1 MRLRLKLVSI
11 HFIVLLMLS
20 VSFVVY
26 VPKEAYGSTTT
37 LEGLGD
43 ISRYNAVVFGNHKAI
58 GGDIEGA
65 IAVQGDM
72 DASGYTIVGA
82 AAGTSNIVGEKWV
95 DEGYPSL
102 LLSGKL
108 KKSREESFIIQN
120 GIVVMTKES
129 DPDRII
135 QSSYD
140 RIVYKEKLE
149 IDAKFN
155 EFRNIVNQVSKNAGQ
170 YKTNTPI
177 PNMSHGIGKDI
188 NNPNIYVSSE
198 LTGKIS
204 VDIRDVFL
212 PNAKDKDFIVMYSD
226 AIEVTFKNGS
236 ILYDT
241 NNIGKATDIVPTSQP
256 YSPNSP
262 FTELYGKMIWV
273 FPNAKKITTEGY
285 GVVGSVFAPNAVL
298 ETKGGSINGQAF
310 VGAVQQTGGFEF
322 HNFKFNWK
330 HWNKPSTGKVKI
342 KKVDSNNDNKK
353 LVGAKFK
360 IEDLNGKIV
369 GELVTNEEGEAISK
383 DLPIGNYTLVEK
395 EAPKGYELSKDKI
408 AVKVEKDA
416 EVEIKIGNK
425 KLPDPMGKMKLV
437 KVDISDK
444 NKKLA
449 GAKFHIEDAKG
460 KVVGE
465 LITDEKGEA
474 ISKDLPIGN
483 YTLVEKEAPKGYEL
497 SKDKI
502 AVKVEKDAEVE
513 IKIGNKKLPDP
524 MGKMKLVKVDI
535 SDKNKKLAG
544 AKFKIEDLNGK
555 IVGELVTNEEGEA
568 ISKDL
573 PIGNYTLVEKEAP
586 KGYELSKDKIAV
598 KVEKDAEVEIK
609 IGNKKLPDPMGKM
622 KLVKVDISDK
632 NKKLAGAKFHI
643 EDAKGKVVGELITD
657 EKGEMISKDLPI
669 GNYTLVEIEAPKGYE
684 LLKDKIAVKIEKDTV
699 VEIKIENKKLPDPTG
714 QFEIEKVDDKDSELK
729 LKGAVFQVLDKE
741 GKELSRL
748 ITDEKGKVI
757 SNQLAIGKYTIKE
770 IKAPNGYMLLRDP
783 IEIEITEAVKKQK
796 ITVKN
801 AKNNWVIPNT
811 GGSGTTIFYVMG
823 IMLMFGVLYFC
834 KKNRIL

>member
-20 VSFVVY
+20 VSFVIY
-26 VPKEAYGSTTT
+26 VPKEVYGSTTN

-102 LLSGKL
+102 LLSGKF

-155 EFRNIVNQVSKNAGQ
+155 EFRNLVNQVSKNAGQ

-198 LTGKIS
+198 LTGKINL
-204 VDIRDVFL
+204 DIRDVFL

-226 AIEVTFKNGS
+226 VTEVTFKNGS

-241 NNIGKATDIVPTSQP
+241 NNIGRATDIVPTSQP

-262 FTELYGKMIWV
+262 FTELYGKVIWV

-322 HNFKFNWK
+322 HNFKFNWQ

-353 LVGAKFK
+353 LVGAKFH
-360 IEDLNGKIV
+360 IEDSKGKVV
-369 GELVTNEEGEAISK
+369 GELITDEKGEMISK
-383 DLPIGNYTLVEK
+383 DLPIGNYTLVEV
-395 EAPKGYELSKDKI
+395 EAPKGYELLKEKI
-408 AVKVEKDA
+408 TVKIEKDA
-416 EVEIKIGNK
+416 VVEIKIGNK

-449 GAKFHIEDAKG
+449 GAKFHIED
-460 KVVGE
+460 
-465 LITDEKGEA
+465 
-474 ISKDLPIGN
+474 
-483 YTLVEKEAPKGYEL
+483 PK
-497 SKDKI
+497 
-502 AVKVEKDAEVE
+502 
-513 IKIGNKKLPDP
+513 
-524 MGKMKLVKVDI
+524 
-535 SDKNKKLAG
+535 
-544 AKFKIEDLNGK
+544 GK
-555 IVGELVTNEEGEA
+555 IVGELVTNEEGEV

-573 PIGNYTLVEKEAP
+573 PIGNYIV
-586 KGYELSKDKIAV
+586 
-598 KVEKDAEVEIK
+598 
-609 IGNKKLPDPMGKM
+609 
-622 KLVKVDISDK
+622 
-632 NKKLAGAKFHI
+632 
-643 EDAKGKVVGELITD
+643 
-657 EKGEMISKDLPI
+657 
-669 GNYTLVEIEAPKGYE
+669 VEIEAPKGYE

-699 VEIKIENKKLPDPTG
+699 VEIKIGNKKLPDPTG

-741 GKELSRL
+741 GKEVSRL

-783 IEIEITEAVKKQK
+783 IEIEITEAVKTQK

-811 GGSGTTIFYVMG
+811 GGSGTTIFYVIG

>member
-1 MRLRLKLVSI
+1 
-11 HFIVLLMLS
+11 MLS
-20 VSFVVY
+20 VSFVIY
-26 VPKEAYGSTTT
+26 VPKEVYGSTTN

-102 LLSGKL
+102 LLSGKF

-198 LTGKIS
+198 LTGKINL
-204 VDIRDVFL
+204 DIRDVFL
-212 PNAKDKDFIVMYSD
+212 PSAKDKDFIVMYSD
-226 AIEVTFKNGS
+226 ATEVTFKNGS

-241 NNIGKATDIVPTSQP
+241 NNIGRATDIVPTSQP

-262 FTELYGKMIWV
+262 FTELYGKVIWV

-322 HNFKFNWK
+322 HNFKFNWQ

-353 LVGAKFK
+353 LVGAKFH
-360 IEDLNGKIV
+360 IEDSKGKIV
-369 GELVTNEEGEAISK
+369 GELVTNEEGEVVSK
-383 DLPIGNYTLVEK
+383 DLPIGNYTLVEV
-395 EAPKGYELSKDKI
+395 EAPKGYELLKEKI
-408 AVKVEKDA
+408 TVKVEKDA
-416 EVEIKIGNK
+416 VVEIKIGNK

-449 GAKFHIEDAKG
+449 GAKFHIED
-460 KVVGE
+460 
-465 LITDEKGEA
+465 
-474 ISKDLPIGN
+474 SK
-483 YTLVEKEAPKGYEL
+483 
-497 SKDKI
+497 
-502 AVKVEKDAEVE
+502 
-513 IKIGNKKLPDP
+513 
-524 MGKMKLVKVDI
+524 
-535 SDKNKKLAG
+535 
-544 AKFKIEDLNGK
+544 GK
-555 IVGELVTNEEGEA
+555 IVGELVTNEEGEVV
-568 ISKDL
+568 SKDL
-573 PIGNYTLVEKEAP
+573 PIGNYTLVE
-586 KGYELSKDKIAV
+586 V
-598 KVEKDAEVEIK
+598 
-609 IGNKKLPDPMGKM
+609 
-622 KLVKVDISDK
+622 
-632 NKKLAGAKFHI
+632 
-643 EDAKGKVVGELITD
+643 
-657 EKGEMISKDLPI
+657 
-669 GNYTLVEIEAPKGYE
+669 EAPKGYE
-684 LLKDKIAVKIEKDTV
+684 LLKEKITVKVEKDAV
-699 VEIKIENKKLPDPTG
+699 VEIKIGNKKLPDPTG

-741 GKELSRL
+741 GKEVSRL

-757 SNQLAIGKYTIKE
+757 SSQLVLGKYTIKE

-783 IEIEITEAVKKQK
+783 IEIEITEAVKTQK

-811 GGSGTTIFYVMG
+811 GGSGTTIFYVIG

>member
-1 MRLRLKLVSI
+1 MRLRFKLVSI

-26 VPKEAYGSTTT
+26 VPKEVYGSTTN

-82 AAGTSNIVGEKWV
+82 AAGTSNIVGEKWG

-102 LLSGKL
+102 LLSGKF

-198 LTGKIS
+198 LTGKINL
-204 VDIRDVFL
+204 DIRDVFL

-449 GAKFHIEDAKG
+449 GAKF
-460 KVVGE
+460 
-465 LITDEKGEA
+465 
-474 ISKDLPIGN
+474 
-483 YTLVEKEAPKGYEL
+483 
-497 SKDKI
+497 
-502 AVKVEKDAEVE
+502 
-513 IKIGNKKLPDP
+513 
-524 MGKMKLVKVDI
+524 
-535 SDKNKKLAG
+535 
-544 AKFKIEDLNGK
+544 KIEDLNGK
-555 IVGELVTNEEGEA
+555 IVGELVTNEEGEV

-573 PIGNYTLVEKEAP
+573 PIGNYTLVE
-586 KGYELSKDKIAV
+586 V
-598 KVEKDAEVEIK
+598 
-609 IGNKKLPDPMGKM
+609 
-622 KLVKVDISDK
+622 
-632 NKKLAGAKFHI
+632 
-643 EDAKGKVVGELITD
+643 
-657 EKGEMISKDLPI
+657 
-669 GNYTLVEIEAPKGYE
+669 EAPKGYE
-684 LLKDKIAVKIEKDTV
+684 LLKDKITVKIEKDAE
-699 VEIKIENKKLPDPTG
+699 VEIKIGNKKLPDPTG

-783 IEIEITEAVKKQK
+783 IEIEITEAVKTQK

-811 GGSGTTIFYVMG
+811 GGSGTTIFYVIG

>member
-26 VPKEAYGSTTT
+26 VPKEAYGSTTN

-102 LLSGKL
+102 LLSGKF

-198 LTGKIS
+198 LTGEINL
-204 VDIRDVFL
+204 DIRDVFL

-226 AIEVTFKNGS
+226 VTEVTFKNGS

-241 NNIGKATDIVPTSQP
+241 NNIGRATDIVPTSQP

-262 FTELYGKMIWV
+262 FTELYGKVIWV

-322 HNFKFNWK
+322 HNFKFNWQ

-353 LVGAKFK
+353 LVGAKFH
-360 IEDLNGKIV
+360 IEDSKGKVV
-369 GELVTNEEGEAISK
+369 GELITDEKGEMISK
-383 DLPIGNYTLVEK
+383 DLPIGNYTLVEV
-395 EAPKGYELSKDKI
+395 EAPKGYELLKEKI
-408 AVKVEKDA
+408 TVKIEKDA
-416 EVEIKIGNK
+416 VVEIKIGNK

-449 GAKFHIEDAKG
+449 GAKFHIED
-460 KVVGE
+460 
-465 LITDEKGEA
+465 
-474 ISKDLPIGN
+474 
-483 YTLVEKEAPKGYEL
+483 PK
-497 SKDKI
+497 
-502 AVKVEKDAEVE
+502 
-513 IKIGNKKLPDP
+513 
-524 MGKMKLVKVDI
+524 
-535 SDKNKKLAG
+535 
-544 AKFKIEDLNGK
+544 GK
-555 IVGELVTNEEGEA
+555 IVGELVTNEEGEV

-573 PIGNYTLVEKEAP
+573 PIGNYIV
-586 KGYELSKDKIAV
+586 
-598 KVEKDAEVEIK
+598 
-609 IGNKKLPDPMGKM
+609 
-622 KLVKVDISDK
+622 
-632 NKKLAGAKFHI
+632 
-643 EDAKGKVVGELITD
+643 
-657 EKGEMISKDLPI
+657 
-669 GNYTLVEIEAPKGYE
+669 VEIEAPKGYE

-699 VEIKIENKKLPDPTG
+699 VEIKIGNKKLPNPTG

-741 GKELSRL
+741 GKEVSRL

-770 IKAPNGYMLLRDP
+770 MKAPNGYTLLRDP
-783 IEIEITEAVKKQK
+783 IEIEITEAVKTQK

-801 AKNNWVIPNT
+801 TKNNWVIPNT
-811 GGSGTTIFYVMG
+811 GGSGTTIFYVIG

>member
-1 MRLRLKLVSI
+1 
-11 HFIVLLMLS
+11 MLS
-20 VSFVVY
+20 VSFVIY
-26 VPKEAYGSTTT
+26 VPKEVYGSTTN

-102 LLSGKL
+102 LLSGKF

-155 EFRNIVNQVSKNAGQ
+155 EFRNIVNQVSKNTGQ

-198 LTGKIS
+198 LTGKINL
-204 VDIRDVFL
+204 DIRDVFL
-212 PNAKDKDFIVMYSD
+212 PNAKDKDFIVMHSD
-226 AIEVTFKNGS
+226 ATEVTFKNGS

-241 NNIGKATDIVPTSQP
+241 NNIGRATDIIPTSQP

-262 FTELYGKMIWV
+262 FTELYGKVIWV

-322 HNFKFNWK
+322 HNFKFNWQ

-353 LVGAKFK
+353 LEGAKFH
-360 IEDLNGKIV
+360 IEDSKGKIV
-369 GELVTNEEGEAISK
+369 GELVTNEEGEVISK
-383 DLPIGNYTLVEK
+383 DLPIGNYTLVE
-395 EAPKGYELSKDKI
+395 
-408 AVKVEKDA
+408 V
-416 EVEIKIGNK
+416 
-425 KLPDPMGKMKLV
+425 
-437 KVDISDK
+437 
-444 NKKLA
+444 
-449 GAKFHIEDAKG
+449 
-460 KVVGE
+460 
-465 LITDEKGEA
+465 
-474 ISKDLPIGN
+474 
-483 YTLVEKEAPKGYEL
+483 
-497 SKDKI
+497 
-502 AVKVEKDAEVE
+502 
-513 IKIGNKKLPDP
+513 
-524 MGKMKLVKVDI
+524 
-535 SDKNKKLAG
+535 
-544 AKFKIEDLNGK
+544 
-555 IVGELVTNEEGEA
+555 
-568 ISKDL
+568 
-573 PIGNYTLVEKEAP
+573 
-586 KGYELSKDKIAV
+586 
-598 KVEKDAEVEIK
+598 
-609 IGNKKLPDPMGKM
+609 
-622 KLVKVDISDK
+622 
-632 NKKLAGAKFHI
+632 
-643 EDAKGKVVGELITD
+643 
-657 EKGEMISKDLPI
+657 
-669 GNYTLVEIEAPKGYE
+669 EAPKGYE
-684 LLKDKIAVKIEKDTV
+684 LLKEKITVKVEKDAV
-699 VEIKIENKKLPDPTG
+699 VEIKIGNKKLPDPTG
-714 QFEIEKVDDKDSELK
+714 QFEIEKVDDKDINLK
-729 LKGAVFQVLDKE
+729 LQGAIFQVLDKE
-741 GKELSRL
+741 GKEVARL
-748 ITDEKGKVI
+748 TTDEKGKVI
-757 SNQLAIGKYTIKE
+757 SSQLVLGKYTIKE

-783 IEIEITEAVKKQK
+783 IEIEITEAVKTQK

-811 GGSGTTIFYVMG
+811 GGSGTTIFYVIG
-823 IMLMFGVLYFC
+823 IMLMFAVLYFC

>member
-1 MRLRLKLVSI
+1 MRLRFKLVSI

-26 VPKEAYGSTTT
+26 VPKEVYGSTTN

-82 AAGTSNIVGEKWV
+82 AAGTSNIVGEKWG

-102 LLSGKL
+102 LLSGKF

-198 LTGKIS
+198 LTGKINL
-204 VDIRDVFL
+204 DIRDVFL

-449 GAKFHIEDAKG
+449 GAKF
-460 KVVGE
+460 
-465 LITDEKGEA
+465 
-474 ISKDLPIGN
+474 
-483 YTLVEKEAPKGYEL
+483 
-497 SKDKI
+497 
-502 AVKVEKDAEVE
+502 
-513 IKIGNKKLPDP
+513 
-524 MGKMKLVKVDI
+524 
-535 SDKNKKLAG
+535 
-544 AKFKIEDLNGK
+544 KIEDLNGK
-555 IVGELVTNEEGEA
+555 IVGELVTNEEGEV

-573 PIGNYTLVEKEAP
+573 PIGNYTLVE
-586 KGYELSKDKIAV
+586 V
-598 KVEKDAEVEIK
+598 
-609 IGNKKLPDPMGKM
+609 
-622 KLVKVDISDK
+622 
-632 NKKLAGAKFHI
+632 
-643 EDAKGKVVGELITD
+643 
-657 EKGEMISKDLPI
+657 
-669 GNYTLVEIEAPKGYE
+669 EAPKGYE

-783 IEIEITEAVKKQK
+783 IEIEITEAVKTQK

-811 GGSGTTIFYVMG
+811 GGSGTTIFYVIG

>member
-95 DEGYPSL
+95 DERYPSL

-129 DPDRII
+129 NPDRII

-212 PNAKDKDFIVMYSD
+212 PNAKDKDLIVMYSD

-322 HNFKFNWK
+322 HNFKFNWQ
-330 HWNKPSTGKVKI
+330 HWNKPSIGKVKI
-342 KKVDSNNDNKK
+342 KKVDSNNGNKK
-353 LVGAKFK
+353 LVGAKFH
-360 IEDLNGKIV
+360 IEDSKGKIV
-369 GELVTNEEGEAISK
+369 GELLTNEEGEAISK
-383 DLPIGNYTLVEK
+383 DLPIGNYILVEIEAPKDYELLKEKITVKIEKDAVVEIKIGNKKLPDPIGKMKLVKVDISDKNKKLAGAKFHIEDSKGKIVGELVTNEEGEVISKDLPIGNYTLVEV
-395 EAPKGYELSKDKI
+395 EAPKGYELLKEKI
-408 AVKVEKDA
+408 TVKIEKDA
-416 EVEIKIGNK
+416 VVEIKIGNK

-449 GAKFHIEDAKG
+449 GAKFHIED
-460 KVVGE
+460 
-465 LITDEKGEA
+465 
-474 ISKDLPIGN
+474 S
-483 YTLVEKEAPKGYEL
+483 
-497 SKDKI
+497 
-502 AVKVEKDAEVE
+502 
-513 IKIGNKKLPDP
+513 
-524 MGKMKLVKVDI
+524 
-535 SDKNKKLAG
+535 
-544 AKFKIEDLNGK
+544 
-555 IVGELVTNEEGEA
+555 
-568 ISKDL
+568 
-573 PIGNYTLVEKEAP
+573 
-586 KGYELSKDKIAV
+586 
-598 KVEKDAEVEIK
+598 
-609 IGNKKLPDPMGKM
+609 
-622 KLVKVDISDK
+622 
-632 NKKLAGAKFHI
+632 
-643 EDAKGKVVGELITD
+643 KGKVVGELITD

-684 LLKDKIAVKIEKDTV
+684 LLKEKIAVKIEKDTV

-741 GKELSRL
+741 GKEVSRL

-783 IEIEITEAVKKQK
+783 IEIEITEAVKTQK

-811 GGSGTTIFYVMG
+811 GGSGTTIFYVIG

>member
-26 VPKEAYGSTTT
+26 VPKEAYGSTTN

-102 LLSGKL
+102 LLSGKF

-198 LTGKIS
+198 LTGEINL
-204 VDIRDVFL
+204 DIRDVFL

-226 AIEVTFKNGS
+226 VTEVTFKNGS

-241 NNIGKATDIVPTSQP
+241 NNIGRATDIVPTSQP

-262 FTELYGKMIWV
+262 FTELYGKVIWV

-322 HNFKFNWK
+322 HNFKFNWQ

-353 LVGAKFK
+353 LVGAKFH
-360 IEDLNGKIV
+360 IEDSKGKVV
-369 GELVTNEEGEAISK
+369 GELITDEKGEMISK
-383 DLPIGNYTLVEK
+383 DLPIGNYTLVEV
-395 EAPKGYELSKDKI
+395 EAPKGYELLKEKI
-408 AVKVEKDA
+408 TVKIEKDA
-416 EVEIKIGNK
+416 VVEIKIGNK

-449 GAKFHIEDAKG
+449 GAKFNIED
-460 KVVGE
+460 
-465 LITDEKGEA
+465 
-474 ISKDLPIGN
+474 
-483 YTLVEKEAPKGYEL
+483 PK
-497 SKDKI
+497 
-502 AVKVEKDAEVE
+502 
-513 IKIGNKKLPDP
+513 
-524 MGKMKLVKVDI
+524 
-535 SDKNKKLAG
+535 
-544 AKFKIEDLNGK
+544 GK
-555 IVGELVTNEEGEA
+555 IVGELVTNEEGEV

-573 PIGNYTLVEKEAP
+573 PIGNYIV
-586 KGYELSKDKIAV
+586 
-598 KVEKDAEVEIK
+598 
-609 IGNKKLPDPMGKM
+609 
-622 KLVKVDISDK
+622 
-632 NKKLAGAKFHI
+632 
-643 EDAKGKVVGELITD
+643 
-657 EKGEMISKDLPI
+657 
-669 GNYTLVEIEAPKGYE
+669 VEIEAPKGYE

-699 VEIKIENKKLPDPTG
+699 VEIKIGNKKLPNPTG

-741 GKELSRL
+741 GKEVSRL

-770 IKAPNGYMLLRDP
+770 MKAPNGYTLLRDP
-783 IEIEITEAVKKQK
+783 IEIEITEAVKTQK

-801 AKNNWVIPNT
+801 TKNNWVIPNT
-811 GGSGTTIFYVMG
+811 GGSGTTIFYVIG

>member
-449 GAKFHIEDAKG
+449 GAKF
-460 KVVGE
+460 
-465 LITDEKGEA
+465 
-474 ISKDLPIGN
+474 
-483 YTLVEKEAPKGYEL
+483 
-497 SKDKI
+497 
-502 AVKVEKDAEVE
+502 
-513 IKIGNKKLPDP
+513 
-524 MGKMKLVKVDI
+524 
-535 SDKNKKLAG
+535 
-544 AKFKIEDLNGK
+544 KIEDLNGK
-555 IVGELVTNEEGEA
+555 IVGELVTNEEGE
-568 ISKDL
+568 
-573 PIGNYTLVEKEAP
+573 V
-586 KGYELSKDKIAV
+586 
-598 KVEKDAEVEIK
+598 
-609 IGNKKLPDPMGKM
+609 
-622 KLVKVDISDK
+622 
-632 NKKLAGAKFHI
+632 
-643 EDAKGKVVGELITD
+643 
-657 EKGEMISKDLPI
+657 ISKDLPI

-811 GGSGTTIFYVMG
+811 GGSGTTIFYVIG

>member
-102 LLSGKL
+102 LLSGKF

-198 LTGKIS
+198 LTGKINL
-204 VDIRDVFL
+204 DIRDVFL
-212 PNAKDKDFIVMYSD
+212 PNAKDKDFVVMYSN
-226 AIEVTFKNGS
+226 ATEVTFKNGS

-241 NNIGKATDIVPTSQP
+241 NNIGRATDIVPTSQP

-262 FTELYGKMIWV
+262 FTELYGKVIWV

-322 HNFKFNWK
+322 HNFKFNWQ

-449 GAKFHIEDAKG
+449 GAKF
-460 KVVGE
+460 
-465 LITDEKGEA
+465 
-474 ISKDLPIGN
+474 
-483 YTLVEKEAPKGYEL
+483 
-497 SKDKI
+497 
-502 AVKVEKDAEVE
+502 
-513 IKIGNKKLPDP
+513 
-524 MGKMKLVKVDI
+524 
-535 SDKNKKLAG
+535 
-544 AKFKIEDLNGK
+544 KIEDLNGK
-555 IVGELVTNEEGEA
+555 IVGELVTNEEGEV

-573 PIGNYTLVEKEAP
+573 PIGNYTLVEVEAP
-586 KGYELSKDKIAV
+586 KGYELLKDKITV
-598 KVEKDAEVEIK
+598 KIEKDAEVEIK

-783 IEIEITEAVKKQK
+783 IEIEITEAVKTQK

-811 GGSGTTIFYVMG
+811 GGSGTTIFYVIG

>member
-26 VPKEAYGSTTT
+26 VPKEVYGSTTN

-102 LLSGKL
+102 LLSGKF

-198 LTGKIS
+198 LTGKINL
-204 VDIRDVFL
+204 DIRDVFL

-226 AIEVTFKNGS
+226 ATEVTFKNGS

-241 NNIGKATDIVPTSQP
+241 NNIGRATDIVPTSQP

-262 FTELYGKMIWV
+262 FTELYGKVIWV

-322 HNFKFNWK
+322 HNFKFNWQ

-353 LVGAKFK
+353 LVGAKFH
-360 IEDLNGKIV
+360 IEDSKGKIV
-369 GELVTNEEGEAISK
+369 GELLTNEE
-383 DLPIGNYTLVEK
+383 
-395 EAPKGYELSKDKI
+395 
-408 AVKVEKDA
+408 
-416 EVEIKIGNK
+416 
-425 KLPDPMGKMKLV
+425 
-437 KVDISDK
+437 
-444 NKKLA
+444 
-449 GAKFHIEDAKG
+449 
-460 KVVGE
+460 
-465 LITDEKGEA
+465 GEA

-555 IVGELVTNEEGEA
+555 IVGELVTNEEGEV

-573 PIGNYTLVEKEAP
+573 PIGNYTLVEVEAP
-586 KGYELSKDKIAV
+586 KGYELLKYKITV
-598 KVEKDAEVEIK
+598 KIEKDAEVEIK

-643 EDAKGKVVGELITD
+643 EDAKGKVVGELITG
-657 EKGEMISKDLPI
+657 EKGETISKDLPI

-741 GKELSRL
+741 GKEVSRL

-783 IEIEITEAVKKQK
+783 IEIEITEAVKTQK

-811 GGSGTTIFYVMG
+811 GGSGTTIFYVIG

>member
-1 MRLRLKLVSI
+1 
-11 HFIVLLMLS
+11 MLS

-26 VPKEAYGSTTT
+26 VPKEAYGSTTN

-82 AAGTSNIVGEKWV
+82 AAGTSNIVGEKWG

-102 LLSGKL
+102 LLSGKF

-135 QSSYD
+135 HSSYD

-198 LTGKIS
+198 LTGKINL
-204 VDIRDVFL
+204 DIRDVFL

-226 AIEVTFKNGS
+226 AIEVTFKNGA
-236 ILYDT
+236 ILYDK
-241 NNIGKATDIVPTSQP
+241 NNIGRATDIIPTSQP

-262 FTELYGKMIWV
+262 FTELYSKMIWV

-395 EAPKGYELSKDKI
+395 EAPKGYEL
-408 AVKVEKDA
+408 
-416 EVEIKIGNK
+416 
-425 KLPDPMGKMKLV
+425 L
-437 KVDISDK
+437 
-444 NKKLA
+444 
-449 GAKFHIEDAKG
+449 
-460 KVVGE
+460 
-465 LITDEKGEA
+465 
-474 ISKDLPIGN
+474 
-483 YTLVEKEAPKGYEL
+483 
-497 SKDKI
+497 KDKI

-544 AKFKIEDLNGK
+544 AKFKIEDSKGK

-573 PIGNYTLVEKEAP
+573 PIGNYTVVEVEAP
-586 KGYELSKDKIAV
+586 KGYELLKDKITV
-598 KVEKDAEVEIK
+598 KIEKDAVVEIK

-643 EDAKGKVVGELITD
+643 EDLNKKVVGELVTN
-657 EKGEMISKDLPI
+657 EEGEVISKDLPI
-669 GNYTLVEIEAPKGYE
+669 GNYTVVEIEAPKGYE

-699 VEIKIENKKLPDPTG
+699 VEIKIGNKKLPDPNG
-714 QFEIEKVDDKDSELK
+714 QFEIEKVDDTDSELK

-741 GKELSRL
+741 GKEVSRL

-783 IEIEITEAVKKQK
+783 IEIEITEAVKTQK

-811 GGSGTTIFYVMG
+811 GGSGTTIFYVIG

>member
-1 MRLRLKLVSI
+1 
-11 HFIVLLMLS
+11 MLS

-26 VPKEAYGSTTT
+26 VPKEAYGSTTN

-82 AAGTSNIVGEKWV
+82 AAGTSNIVGEKWG

-102 LLSGKL
+102 LFSGKF

-198 LTGKIS
+198 LTGKINL
-204 VDIRDVFL
+204 DIRDVFL

-226 AIEVTFKNGS
+226 ATEVTFKNGS

-241 NNIGKATDIVPTSQP
+241 NNIGRATDIVPTSQP

-262 FTELYGKMIWV
+262 FTELYGKVIWV
-273 FPNAKKITTEGY
+273 FPNAKKIITEGY

-322 HNFKFNWK
+322 HNFKFNWQ

-353 LVGAKFK
+353 LEGAKFK
-360 IEDLNGKIV
+360 IEDSKGKIV

-383 DLPIGNYTLVEK
+383 DLPIGNYTVVEV
-395 EAPKGYELSKDKI
+395 EAPKGYELLKDNITVKI
-408 AVKVEKDA
+408 EKDA
-416 EVEIKIGNK
+416 VVEIKIGNK

-449 GAKFHIEDAKG
+449 RAKFHIEDSKG
-460 KVVGE
+460 KIVGE
-465 LITDEKGEA
+465 LVTNEEGEV

-483 YTLVEKEAPKGYEL
+483 YTLVE
-497 SKDKI
+497 
-502 AVKVEKDAEVE
+502 V
-513 IKIGNKKLPDP
+513 
-524 MGKMKLVKVDI
+524 
-535 SDKNKKLAG
+535 
-544 AKFKIEDLNGK
+544 
-555 IVGELVTNEEGEA
+555 
-568 ISKDL
+568 
-573 PIGNYTLVEKEAP
+573 
-586 KGYELSKDKIAV
+586 
-598 KVEKDAEVEIK
+598 
-609 IGNKKLPDPMGKM
+609 
-622 KLVKVDISDK
+622 
-632 NKKLAGAKFHI
+632 
-643 EDAKGKVVGELITD
+643 
-657 EKGEMISKDLPI
+657 
-669 GNYTLVEIEAPKGYE
+669 EAPKGYE
-684 LLKDKIAVKIEKDTV
+684 LLKDNITVKIEKDAV
-699 VEIKIENKKLPDPTG
+699 VEIKIGNKKLPDPTG
-714 QFEIEKVDDKDSELK
+714 QFEIEKVDDMDSELK

-741 GKELSRL
+741 GKEVSRL

-783 IEIEITEAVKKQK
+783 IEIEITEAVKTQK

-811 GGSGTTIFYVMG
+811 GGSGTTIFYVIG
-823 IMLMFGVLYFC
+823 IMLMFAVLYFY

>member
-102 LLSGKL
+102 LLSGKF

-198 LTGKIS
+198 LTGKINL
-204 VDIRDVFL
+204 DIRDVFL
-212 PNAKDKDFIVMYSD
+212 PNAKDKDFVVMYSN
-226 AIEVTFKNGS
+226 ATEVTFKNGS

-241 NNIGKATDIVPTSQP
+241 NNIGRATDIVPTSQP

-262 FTELYGKMIWV
+262 FTELYGKVIWV

-322 HNFKFNWK
+322 HNFKFNWQ

-353 LVGAKFK
+353 LVGAKFH
-360 IEDLNGKIV
+360 IEDLKGKIV
-369 GELVTNEEGEAISK
+369 GELITNEEGEVISK
-383 DLPIGNYTLVEK
+383 DLPIGNYILVEV
-395 EAPKGYELSKDKI
+395 EAPKGYELVEDKI
-408 AVKVEKDA
+408 TVKIEKDA
-416 EVEIKIGNK
+416 V
-425 KLPDPMGKMKLV
+425 
-437 KVDISDK
+437 
-444 NKKLA
+444 
-449 GAKFHIEDAKG
+449 
-460 KVVGE
+460 
-465 LITDEKGEA
+465 
-474 ISKDLPIGN
+474 
-483 YTLVEKEAPKGYEL
+483 
-497 SKDKI
+497 
-502 AVKVEKDAEVE
+502 VE

-555 IVGELVTNEEGEA
+555 IVGELVTNEEGEV

-573 PIGNYTLVEKEAP
+573 PIGNYTLVEVEAP
-586 KGYELSKDKIAV
+586 KGYELLKDKITV
-598 KVEKDAEVEIK
+598 KIEKDAVVEIK

-741 GKELSRL
+741 GKEVSRL
-748 ITDEKGKVI
+748 ITDEKGKVL

-783 IEIEITEAVKKQK
+783 IEIEITEAVKTQK

-801 AKNNWVIPNT
+801 AKHNWVIPNT
-811 GGSGTTIFYVMG
+811 GGSGTTIFYVIG

>member
-26 VPKEAYGSTTT
+26 VPQEAYGSTTN

-102 LLSGKL
+102 LLSGKF

-198 LTGKIS
+198 LTGKINL
-204 VDIRDVFL
+204 DIRDVFL

-226 AIEVTFKNGS
+226 AIEVTFKNGA
-236 ILYDT
+236 ILYDK
-241 NNIGKATDIVPTSQP
+241 NNIGRATDIIPTSQP

-262 FTELYGKMIWV
+262 FTELYSKMIWV

-310 VGAVQQTGGFEF
+310 VGVVQQTGGFEF

-353 LVGAKFK
+353 LEGAKFK
-360 IEDLNGKIV
+360 IEDSKGKIV

-395 EAPKGYELSKDKI
+395 EAPKGYELLKDNITVKI
-408 AVKVEKDA
+408 EKDA
-416 EVEIKIGNK
+416 V
-425 KLPDPMGKMKLV
+425 
-437 KVDISDK
+437 
-444 NKKLA
+444 
-449 GAKFHIEDAKG
+449 
-460 KVVGE
+460 
-465 LITDEKGEA
+465 
-474 ISKDLPIGN
+474 
-483 YTLVEKEAPKGYEL
+483 
-497 SKDKI
+497 
-502 AVKVEKDAEVE
+502 VE

-544 AKFKIEDLNGK
+544 AKFKIEDSKGK

-573 PIGNYTLVEKEAP
+573 PIGNYTVVEVEAP
-586 KGYELSKDKIAV
+586 KGYELLKDNITVKI
-598 KVEKDAEVEIK
+598 EKDAVVEIK

-632 NKKLAGAKFHI
+632 NKKLARAKFHI
-643 EDAKGKVVGELITD
+643 EDSNKKVVGELVTN
-657 EKGEMISKDLPI
+657 EEGEVISKNLPI
-669 GNYTLVEIEAPKGYE
+669 GNYTVVEIEAPKGYE

-699 VEIKIENKKLPDPTG
+699 VEIKIGNKKLPDPTG
-714 QFEIEKVDDKDSELK
+714 QFEIEKVDDMDSELK

-741 GKELSRL
+741 GKEVSRL

-770 IKAPNGYMLLRDP
+770 IKAPNGYMLLRDS
-783 IEIEITEAVKKQK
+783 IEIEITEAVKTQK

-811 GGSGTTIFYVMG
+811 GGRGTTIFYVIG

>member
-449 GAKFHIEDAKG
+449 GAKFKIEDLNG
-460 KVVGE
+460 KIVAELVTNEEGE
-465 LITDEKGEA
+465 V

-483 YTLVEKEAPKGYEL
+483 YTLVEVEAPKGYEL
-497 SKDKI
+497 LKDKI
-502 AVKVEKDAEVE
+502 TVKIEKDAEVE
-513 IKIGNKKLPDP
+513 I
-524 MGKMKLVKVDI
+524 
-535 SDKNKKLAG
+535 
-544 AKFKIEDLNGK
+544 E
-555 IVGELVTNEEGEA
+555 
-568 ISKDL
+568 
-573 PIGNYTLVEKEAP
+573 
-586 KGYELSKDKIAV
+586 
-598 KVEKDAEVEIK
+598 

-657 EKGEMISKDLPI
+657 EKGEIISKDLPI

-811 GGSGTTIFYVMG
+811 GGSGTTIFYVIG

>member
-1 MRLRLKLVSI
+1 MRLRFKLVSI

-26 VPKEAYGSTTT
+26 VPKEVYGSTTT

-82 AAGTSNIVGEKWV
+82 AAGTSNIVGEKWG
-95 DEGYPSL
+95 DERYPSL
-102 LLSGKL
+102 LLSGKF

-198 LTGKIS
+198 LTGKINL
-204 VDIRDVFL
+204 DIRDVFL

-353 LVGAKFK
+353 LVGAKF
-360 IEDLNGKIV
+360 
-369 GELVTNEEGEAISK
+369 
-383 DLPIGNYTLVEK
+383 
-395 EAPKGYELSKDKI
+395 
-408 AVKVEKDA
+408 
-416 EVEIKIGNK
+416 
-425 KLPDPMGKMKLV
+425 
-437 KVDISDK
+437 
-444 NKKLA
+444 
-449 GAKFHIEDAKG
+449 HIED
-460 KVVGE
+460 
-465 LITDEKGEA
+465 
-474 ISKDLPIGN
+474 S
-483 YTLVEKEAPKGYEL
+483 
-497 SKDKI
+497 
-502 AVKVEKDAEVE
+502 
-513 IKIGNKKLPDP
+513 NKK
-524 MGKMKLVKVDI
+524 V
-535 SDKNKKLAG
+535 
-544 AKFKIEDLNGK
+544 
-555 IVGELVTNEEGEA
+555 VGELVTNEEGEA

-783 IEIEITEAVKKQK
+783 IEIEITEAVKTQK

-811 GGSGTTIFYVMG
+811 GGSGTTIFYVIG
-823 IMLMFGVLYFC
+823 IMLMFAVLYFC

>member
-1 MRLRLKLVSI
+1 
-11 HFIVLLMLS
+11 MLS

-26 VPKEAYGSTTT
+26 VPKEAYGSTTN

-82 AAGTSNIVGEKWV
+82 AAGTSNIVGEKWG

-102 LLSGKL
+102 LLSGKF

-198 LTGKIS
+198 LTGKINL
-204 VDIRDVFL
+204 DIRDVFL

-226 AIEVTFKNGS
+226 ATEVTFKNGS

-241 NNIGKATDIVPTSQP
+241 NNIGRATDIVPTSQP

-262 FTELYGKMIWV
+262 FTELYGKVIWV
-273 FPNAKKITTEGY
+273 FPNAKKIITEGY

-322 HNFKFNWK
+322 HNFKFNWQ

-353 LVGAKFK
+353 LEGAKFK
-360 IEDLNGKIV
+360 IEDSKGKIV
-369 GELVTNEEGEAISK
+369 GELVTNEEGEVISK
-383 DLPIGNYTLVEK
+383 DLPKGNYTLVE
-395 EAPKGYELSKDKI
+395 
-408 AVKVEKDA
+408 V
-416 EVEIKIGNK
+416 
-425 KLPDPMGKMKLV
+425 
-437 KVDISDK
+437 
-444 NKKLA
+444 
-449 GAKFHIEDAKG
+449 
-460 KVVGE
+460 
-465 LITDEKGEA
+465 
-474 ISKDLPIGN
+474 
-483 YTLVEKEAPKGYEL
+483 
-497 SKDKI
+497 
-502 AVKVEKDAEVE
+502 
-513 IKIGNKKLPDP
+513 
-524 MGKMKLVKVDI
+524 
-535 SDKNKKLAG
+535 
-544 AKFKIEDLNGK
+544 
-555 IVGELVTNEEGEA
+555 
-568 ISKDL
+568 
-573 PIGNYTLVEKEAP
+573 
-586 KGYELSKDKIAV
+586 
-598 KVEKDAEVEIK
+598 
-609 IGNKKLPDPMGKM
+609 
-622 KLVKVDISDK
+622 
-632 NKKLAGAKFHI
+632 
-643 EDAKGKVVGELITD
+643 
-657 EKGEMISKDLPI
+657 
-669 GNYTLVEIEAPKGYE
+669 EAPKGYE
-684 LLKDKIAVKIEKDTV
+684 LLKEKITVKVEKDAV
-699 VEIKIENKKLPDPTG
+699 VEIKIGNKKLPDPTG
-714 QFEIEKVDDKDSELK
+714 QFEIEKVDDMDSELK

-741 GKELSRL
+741 GKEVSRL

-757 SNQLAIGKYTIKE
+757 SSQLVLGKYTIKE

-783 IEIEITEAVKKQK
+783 IEIEITEAVKTQK

-811 GGSGTTIFYVMG
+811 GGSGTTIFYVIG

>member
-383 DLPIGNYTLVEK
+383 DLPIGNYTLVEI

-416 EVEIKIGNK
+416 E
-425 KLPDPMGKMKLV
+425 
-437 KVDISDK
+437 
-444 NKKLA
+444 
-449 GAKFHIEDAKG
+449 
-460 KVVGE
+460 
-465 LITDEKGEA
+465 
-474 ISKDLPIGN
+474 
-483 YTLVEKEAPKGYEL
+483 
-497 SKDKI
+497 
-502 AVKVEKDAEVE
+502 
-513 IKIGNKKLPDP
+513 
-524 MGKMKLVKVDI
+524 
-535 SDKNKKLAG
+535 
-544 AKFKIEDLNGK
+544 
-555 IVGELVTNEEGEA
+555 
-568 ISKDL
+568 
-573 PIGNYTLVEKEAP
+573 
-586 KGYELSKDKIAV
+586 
-598 KVEKDAEVEIK
+598 
-609 IGNKKLPDPMGKM
+609 
-622 KLVKVDISDK
+622 
-632 NKKLAGAKFHI
+632 
-643 EDAKGKVVGELITD
+643 
-657 EKGEMISKDLPI
+657 
-669 GNYTLVEIEAPKGYE
+669 
-684 LLKDKIAVKIEKDTV
+684 

-811 GGSGTTIFYVMG
+811 GGSGTTIFYVIG

>member
-1 MRLRLKLVSI
+1 MRLRFKLVSI

-26 VPKEAYGSTTT
+26 VPKEAYGSTTN

-188 NNPNIYVSSE
+188 NNLNIYVSSE
-198 LTGKIS
+198 LTGKINL
-204 VDIRDVFL
+204 DIRDVFL

-449 GAKFHIEDAKG
+449 GAKFKIEDLNG
-460 KVVGE
+460 KIVGE
-465 LITDEKGEA
+465 LVTNEEGEV

-483 YTLVEKEAPKGYEL
+483 YTLVEVEAPKGYEL
-497 SKDKI
+497 LKDKI
-502 AVKVEKDAEVE
+502 TVKIEKDAVAE

-524 MGKMKLVKVDI
+524 MGKMKLVKVDTG
-535 SDKNKKLAG
+535 DKNKKLAG
-544 AKFKIEDLNGK
+544 AKFHIEDLNGK
-555 IVGELVTNEEGEA
+555 IVGELVTNEEGEV

-573 PIGNYTLVEKEAP
+573 PIGNYTV
-586 KGYELSKDKIAV
+586 
-598 KVEKDAEVEIK
+598 
-609 IGNKKLPDPMGKM
+609 
-622 KLVKVDISDK
+622 
-632 NKKLAGAKFHI
+632 
-643 EDAKGKVVGELITD
+643 
-657 EKGEMISKDLPI
+657 
-669 GNYTLVEIEAPKGYE
+669 VEIEAPKGYE

-783 IEIEITEAVKKQK
+783 IEIEITEAVKTQK

-811 GGSGTTIFYVMG
+811 GGSGTTIFYVIG

>member
-20 VSFVVY
+20 VSFVIY
-26 VPKEAYGSTTT
+26 VPKEVYGSTTN

-102 LLSGKL
+102 LLSGKF

-198 LTGKIS
+198 LTGEINL
-204 VDIRDVFL
+204 DIRDVFL

-226 AIEVTFKNGS
+226 VTEVTFKNGS

-241 NNIGKATDIVPTSQP
+241 NNIGRATDIVPTSQP

-262 FTELYGKMIWV
+262 FTELYGKVIWV

-322 HNFKFNWK
+322 HNFKFNWQ

-353 LVGAKFK
+353 LVGAKFH
-360 IEDLNGKIV
+360 IEDSKGKVV
-369 GELVTNEEGEAISK
+369 GELITDEKGEMISK
-383 DLPIGNYTLVEK
+383 DLPIGNYTLVEV
-395 EAPKGYELSKDKI
+395 EAPKGYELLKEKI
-408 AVKVEKDA
+408 TVKIEKDA
-416 EVEIKIGNK
+416 VVEIKIGNK

-449 GAKFHIEDAKG
+449 GAKFHIED
-460 KVVGE
+460 
-465 LITDEKGEA
+465 
-474 ISKDLPIGN
+474 
-483 YTLVEKEAPKGYEL
+483 PK
-497 SKDKI
+497 
-502 AVKVEKDAEVE
+502 
-513 IKIGNKKLPDP
+513 
-524 MGKMKLVKVDI
+524 
-535 SDKNKKLAG
+535 
-544 AKFKIEDLNGK
+544 GK
-555 IVGELVTNEEGEA
+555 IVGELVTNEEGEV

-573 PIGNYTLVEKEAP
+573 PIGNYIV
-586 KGYELSKDKIAV
+586 
-598 KVEKDAEVEIK
+598 
-609 IGNKKLPDPMGKM
+609 
-622 KLVKVDISDK
+622 
-632 NKKLAGAKFHI
+632 
-643 EDAKGKVVGELITD
+643 
-657 EKGEMISKDLPI
+657 
-669 GNYTLVEIEAPKGYE
+669 VEIEAPKGYE

-699 VEIKIENKKLPDPTG
+699 VEIKIGNKKLPDPTG

-741 GKELSRL
+741 GKEVSRL

-770 IKAPNGYMLLRDP
+770 MKAPNGYTLLRDP
-783 IEIEITEAVKKQK
+783 IEIEITEAVKTQK

-801 AKNNWVIPNT
+801 TKNNWVIPNT
-811 GGSGTTIFYVMG
+811 GGSGTTIFYVIG
-823 IMLMFGVLYFC
+823 IMLMFAVLYFC

>member
-1 MRLRLKLVSI
+1 
-11 HFIVLLMLS
+11 MLS
-20 VSFVVY
+20 VSFVIY
-26 VPKEAYGSTTT
+26 VPKEVYGSTTN

-95 DEGYPSL
+95 DAGYPSL
-102 LLSGKL
+102 LLSGKF

-170 YKTNTPI
+170 YKINTPI

-198 LTGKIS
+198 LTGKINL
-204 VDIRDVFL
+204 DIRDVFL
-212 PNAKDKDFIVMYSD
+212 PSAKDKDFIVMYSD
-226 AIEVTFKNGS
+226 ATEVTFKNGS
-236 ILYDT
+236 ILYDM
-241 NNIGKATDIVPTSQP
+241 NNIGRATDIVPTSQP

-262 FTELYGKMIWV
+262 FTELYGKVIWV

-322 HNFKFNWK
+322 HNFKFNWQ

-353 LVGAKFK
+353 LVGAKFH
-360 IEDLNGKIV
+360 IEDSKGKIV
-369 GELVTNEEGEAISK
+369 GELVTNKEGEVISK
-383 DLPIGNYTLVEK
+383 DLPIGNYTLVEV
-395 EAPKGYELSKDKI
+395 EAPKGYELLKEKI
-408 AVKVEKDA
+408 TVKIEKDA
-416 EVEIKIGNK
+416 VVEIKIGNK

-449 GAKFHIEDAKG
+449 GAKFHIED
-460 KVVGE
+460 
-465 LITDEKGEA
+465 
-474 ISKDLPIGN
+474 SK
-483 YTLVEKEAPKGYEL
+483 
-497 SKDKI
+497 
-502 AVKVEKDAEVE
+502 
-513 IKIGNKKLPDP
+513 
-524 MGKMKLVKVDI
+524 
-535 SDKNKKLAG
+535 
-544 AKFKIEDLNGK
+544 GK
-555 IVGELVTNEEGEA
+555 IVGELVTNEEGEVV
-568 ISKDL
+568 SKDL
-573 PIGNYTLVEKEAP
+573 AIGNYTLVEVEAP
-586 KGYELSKDKIAV
+586 KGYELLKEKITV
-598 KVEKDAEVEIK
+598 KIEKDAVVEIK

-643 EDAKGKVVGELITD
+643 EDSKGKIVGELVTN
-657 EKGEMISKDLPI
+657 EEGEVISKDLAI
-669 GNYTLVEIEAPKGYE
+669 GNYTLVEVEAPKGYE
-684 LLKDKIAVKIEKDTV
+684 LLKEKITVKVEKDAV
-699 VEIKIENKKLPDPTG
+699 VEIKIGNKKLPDPTG
-714 QFEIEKVDDKDSELK
+714 QFEIEKVDDMDSELK

-741 GKELSRL
+741 GKEVSRL

-783 IEIEITEAVKKQK
+783 IEIEITEAVKTQK

-811 GGSGTTIFYVMG
+811 GGSGTTIFYVIG
-823 IMLMFGVLYFC
+823 IMLMFAVLYFC

>member
-26 VPKEAYGSTTT
+26 VPKEVYGSTTN

-102 LLSGKL
+102 LLSGKF

-135 QSSYD
+135 QSSYN

-198 LTGKIS
+198 LTGKINL
-204 VDIRDVFL
+204 DIRDVFL

-226 AIEVTFKNGS
+226 ATEVTFKNGS

-241 NNIGKATDIVPTSQP
+241 NNIGRATDIVPTSQP

-262 FTELYGKMIWV
+262 FTELYGKVIWV

-322 HNFKFNWK
+322 HNFKFNWQ

-353 LVGAKFK
+353 LVGAKFH
-360 IEDLNGKIV
+360 IEDSKGKIV
-369 GELVTNEEGEAISK
+369 GELLTNEE
-383 DLPIGNYTLVEK
+383 
-395 EAPKGYELSKDKI
+395 
-408 AVKVEKDA
+408 
-416 EVEIKIGNK
+416 
-425 KLPDPMGKMKLV
+425 
-437 KVDISDK
+437 
-444 NKKLA
+444 
-449 GAKFHIEDAKG
+449 
-460 KVVGE
+460 
-465 LITDEKGEA
+465 GEA

-555 IVGELVTNEEGEA
+555 IVGELLTNEEGEV

-573 PIGNYTLVEKEAP
+573 PIGNYTLVEVEAP
-586 KGYELSKDKIAV
+586 KGYELLKDKITV
-598 KVEKDAEVEIK
+598 KIEKDAEVEIK

-643 EDAKGKVVGELITD
+643 EDAKGKVVGELITG

-741 GKELSRL
+741 GKEVSRL

-783 IEIEITEAVKKQK
+783 IEIEITEAVKTQK

-811 GGSGTTIFYVMG
+811 GGSGTTIFYVIG

>member
-20 VSFVVY
+20 VSFVIY
-26 VPKEAYGSTTT
+26 VPKEVYGSTTN

-65 IAVQGDM
+65 TAVQGDM

-82 AAGTSNIVGEKWV
+82 AAGTSNIVGEKWG

-102 LLSGKL
+102 LLSGKF

-198 LTGKIS
+198 LTGKINL
-204 VDIRDVFL
+204 DIRDVFL

-449 GAKFHIEDAKG
+449 GAKF
-460 KVVGE
+460 
-465 LITDEKGEA
+465 
-474 ISKDLPIGN
+474 
-483 YTLVEKEAPKGYEL
+483 
-497 SKDKI
+497 
-502 AVKVEKDAEVE
+502 
-513 IKIGNKKLPDP
+513 
-524 MGKMKLVKVDI
+524 
-535 SDKNKKLAG
+535 
-544 AKFKIEDLNGK
+544 KIEDLNGK
-555 IVGELVTNEEGEA
+555 IVGELVTNEEGE
-568 ISKDL
+568 
-573 PIGNYTLVEKEAP
+573 V
-586 KGYELSKDKIAV
+586 
-598 KVEKDAEVEIK
+598 
-609 IGNKKLPDPMGKM
+609 
-622 KLVKVDISDK
+622 
-632 NKKLAGAKFHI
+632 
-643 EDAKGKVVGELITD
+643 
-657 EKGEMISKDLPI
+657 ISKDLPI

-783 IEIEITEAVKKQK
+783 IEIEITEAVKTQK

-811 GGSGTTIFYVMG
+811 GGSGTTIFYVIG
-823 IMLMFGVLYFC
+823 IMLMFAVLYFC

>member
-1 MRLRLKLVSI
+1 MRLRFKLVSI

-26 VPKEAYGSTTT
+26 VPKEVYGSTTT

-82 AAGTSNIVGEKWV
+82 AAGTSNIVGEKWG

-102 LLSGKL
+102 LLSGKF

-198 LTGKIS
+198 LTGKINL
-204 VDIRDVFL
+204 DIRDVFL

-262 FTELYGKMIWV
+262 FTELYGKMIWF

-449 GAKFHIEDAKG
+449 GAKFKIEDLNG
-460 KVVGE
+460 KIVGE
-465 LITDEKGEA
+465 LVTNEEGEV

-483 YTLVEKEAPKGYEL
+483 YTLVEVEAPKGYEL

-502 AVKVEKDAEVE
+502 AVKIEKDAEVE

-555 IVGELVTNEEGEA
+555 IVGELVTNEEGE
-568 ISKDL
+568 
-573 PIGNYTLVEKEAP
+573 V
-586 KGYELSKDKIAV
+586 
-598 KVEKDAEVEIK
+598 
-609 IGNKKLPDPMGKM
+609 
-622 KLVKVDISDK
+622 
-632 NKKLAGAKFHI
+632 
-643 EDAKGKVVGELITD
+643 
-657 EKGEMISKDLPI
+657 ISKDLPI

-783 IEIEITEAVKKQK
+783 IEIEITEAVKTQK

-811 GGSGTTIFYVMG
+811 GGSGTTIFYVIG

>member
-465 LITDEKGEA
+465 LITDEKGE
-474 ISKDLPIGN
+474 
-483 YTLVEKEAPKGYEL
+483 
-497 SKDKI
+497 
-502 AVKVEKDAEVE
+502 
-513 IKIGNKKLPDP
+513 
-524 MGKMKLVKVDI
+524 
-535 SDKNKKLAG
+535 
-544 AKFKIEDLNGK
+544 
-555 IVGELVTNEEGEA
+555 
-568 ISKDL
+568 
-573 PIGNYTLVEKEAP
+573 
-586 KGYELSKDKIAV
+586 
-598 KVEKDAEVEIK
+598 
-609 IGNKKLPDPMGKM
+609 
-622 KLVKVDISDK
+622 
-632 NKKLAGAKFHI
+632 
-643 EDAKGKVVGELITD
+643 
-657 EKGEMISKDLPI
+657 MISKDLPI

-811 GGSGTTIFYVMG
+811 GGSGTTIFYVIG

>member
-11 HFIVLLMLS
+11 HCIVLLMLS

-26 VPKEAYGSTTT
+26 VPQEAYGSTTN

-102 LLSGKL
+102 LLSGKF

-140 RIVYKEKLE
+140 HIVYKEKLE

-177 PNMSHGIGKDI
+177 PNMSYGIGKDI
-188 NNPNIYVSSE
+188 NNSNIYVSSE
-198 LTGKIS
+198 LTGKNNL
-204 VDIRDVFL
+204 DIRDVFL
-212 PNAKDKDFIVMYSD
+212 PSAKDKDFIVMYSD
-226 AIEVTFKNGS
+226 ATEVTFKNGS

-241 NNIGKATDIVPTSQP
+241 NNIGRATDIVPTSQP

-262 FTELYGKMIWV
+262 FTELYGKVIWV
-273 FPNAKKITTEGY
+273 FPNAKKIITEGY

-322 HNFKFNWK
+322 HNFKFNWQ
-330 HWNKPSTGKVKI
+330 HWNKPSTGKIKI

-353 LVGAKFK
+353 LIGAKFH
-360 IEDLNGKIV
+360 IEDSNKKVV

-383 DLPIGNYTLVEK
+383 DLPKGNYTLVEI
-395 EAPKGYELSKDKI
+395 EAPKDYELLKDKI

-416 EVEIKIGNK
+416 VVEIKIGNK

-449 GAKFHIEDAKG
+449 GAKFHIEDSKG
-460 KVVGE
+460 KIVGE
-465 LITDEKGEA
+465 LVTNEEGEVV
-474 ISKDLPIGN
+474 SKDLPKGN
-483 YTLVEKEAPKGYEL
+483 YTLVEVEAPKGYEL
-497 SKDKI
+497 LKEKI
-502 AVKVEKDAEVE
+502 TVKIEKDAVVE

-524 MGKMKLVKVDI
+524 MGKI
-535 SDKNKKLAG
+535 
-544 AKFKIEDLNGK
+544 
-555 IVGELVTNEEGEA
+555 
-568 ISKDL
+568 
-573 PIGNYTLVEKEAP
+573 
-586 KGYELSKDKIAV
+586 
-598 KVEKDAEVEIK
+598 
-609 IGNKKLPDPMGKM
+609 

-643 EDAKGKVVGELITD
+643 EDSKGKIVGELVTN
-657 EKGEMISKDLPI
+657 EEGEVVSKDLPK
-669 GNYTLVEIEAPKGYE
+669 GNYTLVEVEAPKGYE
-684 LLKDKIAVKIEKDTV
+684 LLKEKITVKVEKDAV
-699 VEIKIENKKLPDPTG
+699 IEIKIGNKKLPDPTG
-714 QFEIEKVDDKDSELK
+714 QFEIEKVDDKDINLK
-729 LKGAVFQVLDKE
+729 LQGAIFQVLDKE
-741 GKELSRL
+741 GKEVARL
-748 ITDEKGKVI
+748 TTDEKGKVI
-757 SNQLAIGKYTIKE
+757 SSQLVLGKYTIKE

-783 IEIEITEAVKKQK
+783 IEIEITEAVKTQK

-811 GGSGTTIFYVMG
+811 GGSGTTIFYVIG

-834 KKNRIL
+834 KKNRIS

>member
-11 HFIVLLMLS
+11 HFIVLLILS

-26 VPKEAYGSTTT
+26 VPQEAYGSTTN

-82 AAGTSNIVGEKWV
+82 AAGTSNIVGGKWV

-102 LLSGKL
+102 LLSGKF

-120 GIVVMTKES
+120 GIAVMTKES

-135 QSSYD
+135 QSSYN

-149 IDAKFN
+149 IDARFN

-198 LTGKIS
+198 LTGKINL
-204 VDIRDVFL
+204 DIRDVFL
-212 PNAKDKDFIVMYSD
+212 PSAKDKDFIIMYSD
-226 AIEVTFKNGS
+226 ATEVTFKNGS

-241 NNIGKATDIVPTSQP
+241 DNIGRATDIVPTSQP

-262 FTELYGKMIWV
+262 FTELYGKVIWV

-285 GVVGSVFAPNAVL
+285 GVVGSVIAPNAVL
-298 ETKGGSINGQAF
+298 ETKGGSINGQVF

-322 HNFKFNWK
+322 HNFKFNWQ

-360 IEDLNGKIV
+360 IEDSKGKIV

-383 DLPIGNYTLVEK
+383 DLPIGNYTLVEI
-395 EAPKGYELSKDKI
+395 EAPKDYELLKDDITVKI
-408 AVKVEKDA
+408 EKDVV
-416 EVEIKIGNK
+416 VEIKIGNK

-449 GAKFHIEDAKG
+449 GAKFHIEDSKG
-460 KVVGE
+460 KIVGE
-465 LITDEKGEA
+465 LVTNEEGEV

-483 YTLVEKEAPKGYEL
+483 YTLVEVEAPKGYEL
-497 SKDKI
+497 LKDKI
-502 AVKVEKDAEVE
+502 AVKVEKDAVVE

-524 MGKMKLVKVDI
+524 MGKMKL
-535 SDKNKKLAG
+535 L
-544 AKFKIEDLNGK
+544 
-555 IVGELVTNEEGEA
+555 
-568 ISKDL
+568 
-573 PIGNYTLVEKEAP
+573 
-586 KGYELSKDKIAV
+586 
-598 KVEKDAEVEIK
+598 
-609 IGNKKLPDPMGKM
+609 
-622 KLVKVDISDK
+622 KVDISDK

-643 EDAKGKVVGELITD
+643 EDSKGKVVGELITD

-669 GNYTLVEIEAPKGYE
+669 GNYTLVEVEAPKGYE
-684 LLKDKIAVKIEKDTV
+684 LLKDKVAVKIEKDTV
-699 VEIKIENKKLPDPTG
+699 IEIKIGNKKLPDPTG
-714 QFEIEKVDDKDSELK
+714 QFEIEKVDDRDSELK
-729 LKGAVFQVLDKE
+729 LKGAIFQVLDKE
-741 GKELSRL
+741 GKEVSRL
-748 ITDEKGKVI
+748 TTDEKGKVI
-757 SNQLAIGKYTIKE
+757 SKQLAIGKYTIKE

-783 IEIEITEAVKKQK
+783 IEIEITEAVRVQK

-801 AKNNWVIPNT
+801 MKNNWVIPNT
-811 GGSGTTIFYVMG
+811 GGSGTIIFYVIG

>member
-322 HNFKFNWK
+322 HNFKFNWN

-425 KLPDPMGKMKLV
+425 KLPDPM
-437 KVDISDK
+437 
-444 NKKLA
+444 
-449 GAKFHIEDAKG
+449 E
-460 KVVGE
+460 
-465 LITDEKGEA
+465 
-474 ISKDLPIGN
+474 
-483 YTLVEKEAPKGYEL
+483 
-497 SKDKI
+497 
-502 AVKVEKDAEVE
+502 
-513 IKIGNKKLPDP
+513 
-524 MGKMKLVKVDI
+524 KMKLVKVDI

-573 PIGNYTLVEKEAP
+573 PIGNYTLVEVEAP
-586 KGYELSKDKIAV
+586 KGYELLKDKITV
-598 KVEKDAEVEIK
+598 KIEKDAEVEIK

-783 IEIEITEAVKKQK
+783 IEIEITEAVKTQK

-811 GGSGTTIFYVMG
+811 GGSGTTIFYVIG

>member
-1 MRLRLKLVSI
+1 MRLRFKLVSI

-26 VPKEAYGSTTT
+26 VPKEVYGSTTN

-82 AAGTSNIVGEKWV
+82 AAGTSNIVGEKWG

-102 LLSGKL
+102 LLSGKF

-188 NNPNIYVSSE
+188 NNLNIYVSSE
-198 LTGKIS
+198 LTGKINL
-204 VDIRDVFL
+204 DIRDVFL

-449 GAKFHIEDAKG
+449 GAKFKIEDLNG
-460 KVVGE
+460 KIVGE
-465 LITDEKGEA
+465 LVTNEEGEV

-483 YTLVEKEAPKGYEL
+483 YTLVEVEAPKGYEL
-497 SKDKI
+497 LKDKI
-502 AVKVEKDAEVE
+502 TVKIEKDAVAE

-524 MGKMKLVKVDI
+524 MGKMKLVKVDTG
-535 SDKNKKLAG
+535 DKNKKLAG
-544 AKFKIEDLNGK
+544 AKFHIEDLNGK
-555 IVGELVTNEEGEA
+555 IVGELVTNEEGEV

-573 PIGNYTLVEKEAP
+573 PIGNYTV
-586 KGYELSKDKIAV
+586 
-598 KVEKDAEVEIK
+598 
-609 IGNKKLPDPMGKM
+609 
-622 KLVKVDISDK
+622 
-632 NKKLAGAKFHI
+632 
-643 EDAKGKVVGELITD
+643 
-657 EKGEMISKDLPI
+657 
-669 GNYTLVEIEAPKGYE
+669 VEIEAPKGYE

-741 GKELSRL
+741 GKEVSRL
-748 ITDEKGKVI
+748 ITNEKGKVI

-783 IEIEITEAVKKQK
+783 IEIEITEAVKTQK

-811 GGSGTTIFYVMG
+811 GGSGTTIFYVIG
-823 IMLMFGVLYFC
+823 IMLMFAVLYFC

>member
-1 MRLRLKLVSI
+1 
-11 HFIVLLMLS
+11 MLS

-129 DPDRII
+129 DPDRIIQSSYDRII

-449 GAKFHIEDAKG
+449 GAKF
-460 KVVGE
+460 
-465 LITDEKGEA
+465 
-474 ISKDLPIGN
+474 
-483 YTLVEKEAPKGYEL
+483 
-497 SKDKI
+497 
-502 AVKVEKDAEVE
+502 
-513 IKIGNKKLPDP
+513 
-524 MGKMKLVKVDI
+524 
-535 SDKNKKLAG
+535 
-544 AKFKIEDLNGK
+544 KIEDLNGK
-555 IVGELVTNEEGEA
+555 IVGELVTNEEGEV

-573 PIGNYTLVEKEAP
+573 PIGNYTLVEVEAP
-586 KGYELSKDKIAV
+586 KGYELLKDKITV
-598 KVEKDAEVEIK
+598 KIEKDAEVEIK

-669 GNYTLVEIEAPKGYE
+669 GNYTLVEVEAPKGYE

-770 IKAPNGYMLLRDP
+770 IKAPNGYMLFRDP
-783 IEIEITEAVKKQK
+783 IEIEITEAVKTQK

-811 GGSGTTIFYVMG
+811 GGSGTTNFYVIG

>member
-20 VSFVVY
+20 VSFVIY
-26 VPKEAYGSTTT
+26 VPKEVYGSTTN

-65 IAVQGDM
+65 TAVQGDM

-82 AAGTSNIVGEKWV
+82 AAGTSNIVGEKWG

-102 LLSGKL
+102 LLSGKF

-198 LTGKIS
+198 LTGKINL
-204 VDIRDVFL
+204 DIRDVFL

-369 GELVTNEEGEAISK
+369 GELVTNE
-383 DLPIGNYTLVEK
+383 D
-395 EAPKGYELSKDKI
+395 
-408 AVKVEKDA
+408 
-416 EVEIKIGNK
+416 
-425 KLPDPMGKMKLV
+425 
-437 KVDISDK
+437 
-444 NKKLA
+444 
-449 GAKFHIEDAKG
+449 
-460 KVVGE
+460 
-465 LITDEKGEA
+465 GEA

-555 IVGELVTNEEGEA
+555 IVGELVTNEEGEV

-573 PIGNYTLVEKEAP
+573 PIGNYTLVEVEAP
-586 KGYELSKDKIAV
+586 KGYELLKDKITV
-598 KVEKDAEVEIK
+598 KIEKDAEVEIK

-783 IEIEITEAVKKQK
+783 IEIEITEAVKTQK

-811 GGSGTTIFYVMG
+811 GGSGTTIFYVIG
-823 IMLMFGVLYFC
+823 IMLMFAVLYFC

>member
-11 HFIVLLMLS
+11 HFIVLLMLMLS

-26 VPKEAYGSTTT
+26 VPKEAYGSTTN
-37 LEGLGD
+37 LESLGD

-102 LLSGKL
+102 LLSGKF

-140 RIVYKEKLE
+140 HIVYKEKLE

-177 PNMSHGIGKDI
+177 PNMSYGIGKDI
-188 NNPNIYVSSE
+188 NNSNIYVSSE
-198 LTGKIS
+198 LTGKINL
-204 VDIRDVFL
+204 DIRDVFL
-212 PNAKDKDFIVMYSD
+212 PSAKDKDFIVMYSD
-226 AIEVTFKNGS
+226 ATEVTFKNGS

-241 NNIGKATDIVPTSQP
+241 NNIGRATDIVPTSQP

-262 FTELYGKMIWV
+262 FTELYGKVIWV
-273 FPNAKKITTEGY
+273 FPNAKKIITEGY

-322 HNFKFNWK
+322 HNFKFNWQ
-330 HWNKPSTGKVKI
+330 HWNKPSTGKIKI
-342 KKVDSNNDNKK
+342 KKVDSNNVNKK
-353 LVGAKFK
+353 LVGAKFH
-360 IEDLNGKIV
+360 IEDSNKKVV

-383 DLPIGNYTLVEK
+383 DLPKGNYTLVEI
-395 EAPKGYELSKDKI
+395 EAPKDYELLKDKI
-408 AVKVEKDA
+408 AVKVEKNA
-416 EVEIKIGNK
+416 VVEIKIGNK
-425 KLPDPMGKMKLV
+425 KLPDPMGKIKLV

-449 GAKFHIEDAKG
+449 GAKFHIED
-460 KVVGE
+460 
-465 LITDEKGEA
+465 
-474 ISKDLPIGN
+474 SK
-483 YTLVEKEAPKGYEL
+483 
-497 SKDKI
+497 
-502 AVKVEKDAEVE
+502 
-513 IKIGNKKLPDP
+513 
-524 MGKMKLVKVDI
+524 
-535 SDKNKKLAG
+535 
-544 AKFKIEDLNGK
+544 GK
-555 IVGELVTNEEGEA
+555 IVGELVTNEEGEVV
-568 ISKDL
+568 SKDL
-573 PIGNYTLVEKEAP
+573 PKGNYTLVE
-586 KGYELSKDKIAV
+586 V
-598 KVEKDAEVEIK
+598 
-609 IGNKKLPDPMGKM
+609 
-622 KLVKVDISDK
+622 
-632 NKKLAGAKFHI
+632 
-643 EDAKGKVVGELITD
+643 
-657 EKGEMISKDLPI
+657 
-669 GNYTLVEIEAPKGYE
+669 EAPKGYE
-684 LLKDKIAVKIEKDTV
+684 LLKEKITVKVEKDAV
-699 VEIKIENKKLPDPTG
+699 IEIKIGNKKLPDPTG
-714 QFEIEKVDDKDSELK
+714 QFEIEKVDDKDINLK
-729 LKGAVFQVLDKE
+729 LQGAIFQVLDKE
-741 GKELSRL
+741 GKEVARL
-748 ITDEKGKVI
+748 TTDEKGKVI
-757 SNQLAIGKYTIKE
+757 SSQLVLGKYTIKE

-783 IEIEITEAVKKQK
+783 IEIEITEAVKTQK

-811 GGSGTTIFYVMG
+811 GGSGTTIFYVIG
-823 IMLMFGVLYFC
+823 IMLMFAVLYFC

>member
-20 VSFVVY
+20 VSFVIY
-26 VPKEAYGSTTT
+26 VPKEVYGSTTN

-65 IAVQGDM
+65 TAVQGDM

-102 LLSGKL
+102 LLSGKF

-198 LTGKIS
+198 LTGKINL
-204 VDIRDVFL
+204 DIRDVFL

-226 AIEVTFKNGS
+226 ATEVTFKNGS

-241 NNIGKATDIVPTSQP
+241 NNIGRATDIVPTSQP

-262 FTELYGKMIWV
+262 FTQLYGKVIWV
-273 FPNAKKITTEGY
+273 FPNAKKIITEGY

-322 HNFKFNWK
+322 HNFKFNWQ

-353 LVGAKFK
+353 LVGAKF
-360 IEDLNGKIV
+360 
-369 GELVTNEEGEAISK
+369 
-383 DLPIGNYTLVEK
+383 
-395 EAPKGYELSKDKI
+395 
-408 AVKVEKDA
+408 
-416 EVEIKIGNK
+416 
-425 KLPDPMGKMKLV
+425 
-437 KVDISDK
+437 
-444 NKKLA
+444 
-449 GAKFHIEDAKG
+449 HIED
-460 KVVGE
+460 
-465 LITDEKGEA
+465 
-474 ISKDLPIGN
+474 S
-483 YTLVEKEAPKGYEL
+483 
-497 SKDKI
+497 
-502 AVKVEKDAEVE
+502 
-513 IKIGNKKLPDP
+513 
-524 MGKMKLVKVDI
+524 
-535 SDKNKKLAG
+535 
-544 AKFKIEDLNGK
+544 
-555 IVGELVTNEEGEA
+555 
-568 ISKDL
+568 
-573 PIGNYTLVEKEAP
+573 
-586 KGYELSKDKIAV
+586 
-598 KVEKDAEVEIK
+598 
-609 IGNKKLPDPMGKM
+609 
-622 KLVKVDISDK
+622 
-632 NKKLAGAKFHI
+632 
-643 EDAKGKVVGELITD
+643 KGKVVGELITD

-684 LLKDKIAVKIEKDTV
+684 LLKEKIAVKIEKDTVVEIKIENKKLPDPIGKMKLVKVDISDKNKKLAGAKFHIEDSKGKIVGELVTNEEGEVISKDLPIGNYILVEIEAPKGYELLKEKIAVKIEKDTV

-741 GKELSRL
+741 GKEVSRL

-783 IEIEITEAVKKQK
+783 IEIEIEITEAVKTQK

-811 GGSGTTIFYVMG
+811 GGSGTTIFYVIG
-823 IMLMFGVLYFC
+823 IMLMFAVLYFC

>member
-11 HFIVLLMLS
+11 HFMVLLMLC

-26 VPKEAYGSTTT
+26 VPQEAHGSTTN

-72 DASGYTIVGA
+72 EASGYTIVGA
-82 AAGTSNIVGEKWV
+82 AAGTSNIVGEKWD

-102 LLSGKL
+102 LLSGKFE
-108 KKSREESFIIQN
+108 KSREESFIIQN

-140 RIVYKEKLE
+140 RIVYKEKPE

-198 LTGKIS
+198 LTGKINL
-204 VDIRDVFL
+204 DIRDVFL
-212 PNAKDKDFIVMYSD
+212 PNAKDKSFIVMYSD

-241 NNIGKATDIVPTSQP
+241 NNIGRATDIIPTSQP

-262 FTELYGKMIWV
+262 FTELYGKVMWL
-273 FPNAKKITTEGY
+273 FPNAKKIITEGY

-298 ETKGGSINGQAF
+298 EAKGGSINGQAF

-322 HNFKFNWK
+322 HNFKFNWQ
-330 HWNKPSTGKVKI
+330 HWNKSSTGKVKI

-353 LVGAKFK
+353 LAGAKFQ
-360 IEDLNGKIV
+360 IEDAKGKVV
-369 GELVTNEEGEAISK
+369 GELVTNEEGEVISK
-383 DLPIGNYTLVEK
+383 ELPIGNYTLVEV
-395 EAPKGYELSKDKI
+395 EAPKGYELLKDKV

-416 EVEIKIGNK
+416 VVEIKIGNK
-425 KLPDPMGKMKLV
+425 KLPDPMGKMRLV
-437 KVDISDK
+437 KVDTGDKNKKLAGAKFHIEDAKGKVVGELVTNEEGEAISKELLIGNYTLVEVEAPKGYELLKDKVAVKVEKEAVVEIKIGNKKLPDPIGKIKLVKIDTSDK

-474 ISKDLPIGN
+474 ISKELPIGN

-497 SKDKI
+497 LKDKV
-502 AVKVEKDAEVE
+502 AVKVEKEAVVE
-513 IKIGNKKLPDP
+513 IKIG
-524 MGKMKLVKVDI
+524 
-535 SDKNKKLAG
+535 
-544 AKFKIEDLNGK
+544 
-555 IVGELVTNEEGEA
+555 
-568 ISKDL
+568 
-573 PIGNYTLVEKEAP
+573 
-586 KGYELSKDKIAV
+586 
-598 KVEKDAEVEIK
+598 
-609 IGNKKLPDPMGKM
+609 
-622 KLVKVDISDK
+622 
-632 NKKLAGAKFHI
+632 
-643 EDAKGKVVGELITD
+643 
-657 EKGEMISKDLPI
+657 
-669 GNYTLVEIEAPKGYE
+669 
-684 LLKDKIAVKIEKDTV
+684 
-699 VEIKIENKKLPDPTG
+699 NKKLPDPTG
-714 QFEIEKVDDKDSELK
+714 QFEIEKVDDKDINLK
-729 LKGAVFQVLDKE
+729 LQGAVFQVLDKE
-741 GKELSRL
+741 GKEVARL
-748 ITDEKGKVI
+748 TTDEKGKVI
-757 SNQLAIGKYTIKE
+757 SNQLVLGKYTIKE

-783 IEIEITEAVKKQK
+783 IEIEITEAVRTQK

-801 AKNNWVIPNT
+801 AKNNWIIPNT
-811 GGSGTTIFYVMG
+811 GGSGTTFFYLIG
-823 IMLMFGVLYFC
+823 ITLMFGVLYFC
-834 KKNRIL
+834 KKNRI